1 MSRSWWHQQHRKRKV
16 SRKVSECVWSAVCAS
31 PALSSTSACYFCC
44 CCCCLSVWGH
54 TELFLFTSALFLL
67 SLVFALAF
75 SLFLL
80 LPCPKVVCHLLVAG
94 GVNQLAIFVRWWSWV
109 WVCVFGGQW
118 LPSSSFSSKSCCCCG
133 SLEGSSCVHCE
144 RVFSFRPPTT
154 TDRWKRAGREERE
167 ELQTEWAELL
177 LPRTLA
183 PFWLLLLYQKKC
195 AADHERVRV
204 DTTSTSISSNG
215 HHH

>member
-1 MSRSWWHQQHRKRKV
+1 MAPAAPKKKGESKSEWVCVIRGVCITSTVFHQ
-16 SRKVSECVWSAVCAS
+16 
-31 PALSSTSACYFCC
+31 
-44 CCCCLSVWGH
+44 CLLLLLLLLLPQRLRAHWTVLVH
-54 TELFLFTSALFLL
+54 QCTLLL
-67 SLVFALAF
+67 SLALALVL
-75 SLFLL
+75 SLLLL